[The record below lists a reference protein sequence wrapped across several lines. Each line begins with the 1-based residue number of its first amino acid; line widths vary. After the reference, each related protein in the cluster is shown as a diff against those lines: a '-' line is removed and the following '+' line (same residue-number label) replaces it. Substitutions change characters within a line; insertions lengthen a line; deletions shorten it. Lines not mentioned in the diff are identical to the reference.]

1 MDDARR
7 RELEAR
13 RAAMQRRND
22 REQQRRALW
31 GVDEKLTAQGAVFEL
46 LYRDT
51 VPRFDWIGGLV
62 PAGAF
67 HLRWDDV
74 PAAASEYVAY
84 DERAA
89 FAGAILETL
98 AEDARIHVVPGNGLA
113 PIIALTR
120 AEFARHAEML
130 TDIDS
135 EMWLSGAPEW
145 LIEFRK
151 NEAHVIGLKLPESI
165 DWHRK
170 PDGER

>member
-13 RAAMQRRND
+13 RAAMQGRND
-22 REQQRRALW
+22 RERQRRALW
-31 GVDEKLTAQGAVFEL
+31 GVDEKLTAAGAVFEL

-51 VPRFDWIGGLV
+51 LPRFDWIGGLV

-67 HLRWDDV
+67 HLRWDGV
-74 PAAASEYVAY
+74 PAAASEYVNH
-84 DERAA
+84 DERAG
-89 FAGAILETL
+89 FACAILEGL

-135 EMWLSGAPEW
+135 EMWLSGAPDW
-145 LIEFRK
+145 LIEFRRH
-151 NEAHVIGLKLPESI
+151 EAHVVGLELPETTG
-165 DWHRK
+165 WHRK
-170 PDGER
+170 PDSES